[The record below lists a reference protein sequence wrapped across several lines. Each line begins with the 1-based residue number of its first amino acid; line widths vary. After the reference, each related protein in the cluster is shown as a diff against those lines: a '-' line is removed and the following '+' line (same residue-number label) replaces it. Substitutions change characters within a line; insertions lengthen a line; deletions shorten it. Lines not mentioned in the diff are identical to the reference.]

1 MISFIEKLKDKI
13 NGILSGFDRLVIKG
27 IIKPLSYTA
36 GMMNFLYEKNILLKD
51 FGNYVETTSK
61 MIKQSSLKIA
71 EKQNR
76 PVQYLASSQIK
87 KETLAQEIAL
97 KAGIVKGLVCILTCV
112 EPCKSYYIRKDR
124 ESKQLVLEPKVRKC
138 LYIYHYWI
146 DPVFGFMNARIQT
159 WFPFDIYI
167 CLNGREWLSKQ
178 LDRKKISYTRYDN
191 CYFQIE
197 NIETAQRLM
206 KQQLLTNWKVK
217 FTKIANTLNP
227 VFKKITG
234 DYPLE
239 YYWTTHQSEWATDI
253 MFRSSKDLA
262 AIYPALVKGS
272 IEIFGC
278 HDVMR
283 FLGKKYHGN
292 FKGEVVS
299 DYKERPEG
307 IRIKHRLGAN
317 SVKMYDKGGRVL
329 RIETTIN
336 DPKGFKVY
344 RPKQGNEEAGKCE
357 WNPLRKSVADIKRLA
372 HVSQASNNRY
382 LEAISSLG
390 MDMPIIRLIEG
401 VCKPA
406 SLNGERMRALR
417 PWSEE
422 DSLLLKAVSKG
433 EYAVN
438 GFRNKD
444 IRSIIFPEYIDEKEK
459 KRQAGRITRRF
470 RLLRAHGLIRKVKNT
485 HRYVLTK
492 KGRRIISAIIES
504 QNLTLKQLNS
514 KVA

>member
-1 MISFIEKLKDKI
+1 MFSLIEQNKNKI

-27 IIKPLSYTA
+27 MLKPLSYTA
-36 GMMNFLYEKNILLKD
+36 GMMNFLYEKDILLKD
-51 FGNYVETTSK
+51 FGDYVETTSK
-61 MIKQSSLKIA
+61 QVKESSLEIA
-71 EKQNR
+71 DKQNR
-76 PVQYLASSQIK
+76 PVQYLASSQIR
-87 KETLAQEIAL
+87 KETLAHKIAE
-97 KAGIVKGLVCILTCV
+97 KDGINEGLVCVLTCV

-124 ESKQLVLEPKVRKC
+124 ESKYLILEPKLRKC

-146 DPVFGFMNARIQT
+146 DPVFGFTNARIQT

-178 LDRKKISYTRYDN
+178 LDRKKIHYERYDN
-191 CYFQIE
+191 CYFQIDDM
-197 NIETAQRLM
+197 ETAQKLM
-206 KQQLLTNWKVK
+206 KQQLMTDWTKK
-217 FTKIANTLNP
+217 FGKIANTINP
-227 VFKKITG
+227 AFKKITG

-253 MFRSSKDLA
+253 MFRCGKDLA
-262 AIYPALVKGS
+262 AIYPALVKGG
-272 IEIFGC
+272 IEVFGSR
-278 HDVMR
+278 DVMR

-336 DPKGFKVY
+336 NPGGFKVY
-344 RPKQGNEEAGKCE
+344 RPKEGDEDGKCE
-357 WNPLRKSVADIKRLA
+357 WKPLRKSVADIKRLA
-372 HVSQASNNRY
+372 QVSQSSNNRY

-390 MDMPIIRLIEG
+390 TDMTLIQQVEG
-401 VCKPA
+401 VCKPG

-417 PWSEE
+417 PWSNE

-444 IRSIIFPEYIDEKEK
+444 IRLSFYSECTDEKEK
-459 KRQAGRITRRF
+459 KRQAGRITRKF
-470 RLLRAHGLIRKVKNT
+470 RLLRAHGLIQKVNKT

-492 KGRRIISAIIES
+492 KGCKIISAILKSE
-504 QNLTLKQLNS
+504 NLTLDQLNE